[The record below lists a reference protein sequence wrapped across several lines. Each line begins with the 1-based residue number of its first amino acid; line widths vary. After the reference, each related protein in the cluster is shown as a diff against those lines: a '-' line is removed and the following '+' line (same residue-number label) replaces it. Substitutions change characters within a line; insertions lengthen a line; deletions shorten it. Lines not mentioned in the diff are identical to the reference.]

1 MKNNGQWNV
10 DKSWHIQ
17 KKLDILNKSW
27 SSIIKNG
34 LNFTRIHA
42 NVIFRNDI
50 TQEFHF
56 RLMEF
61 TFLQFGVKSNL
72 PKLLQNYMYMAFMV
86 FNVIWEN
93 EDVINVIDH
102 EIIQVFAKDIVQQM
116 LKNNMQVS
124 KAKWHYNI
132 FKMTS

>member
-1 MKNNGQWNV
+1 LKNNGQWNV